1 MNSRLQH
8 THLLSA
14 FGLLIL
20 MGSSTTSHAASRWVK
35 VLPNRS
41 HCLQFSPTC
50 MPEKFFK
57 CVKKGKGKKAYLLCD
72 TTKPL
77 KPTAPVPDY
86 CIQIVNKGGYVDWI
100 PVLCS
105 TKPEPRIHADCTKL
119 QDGRWVL
126 TACPKV
132 HAQSAGFLGLVN
144 TVRHKIIPLAW
155 SKIKCVGHNIYT
167 LIKKNVVVRCIHP
180 R

>member
-77 KPTAPVPDY
+77 KPPHD
-86 CIQIVNKGGYVDWI
+86 
-100 PVLCS
+100 L
-105 TKPEPRIHADCTKL
+105 HADCTKL